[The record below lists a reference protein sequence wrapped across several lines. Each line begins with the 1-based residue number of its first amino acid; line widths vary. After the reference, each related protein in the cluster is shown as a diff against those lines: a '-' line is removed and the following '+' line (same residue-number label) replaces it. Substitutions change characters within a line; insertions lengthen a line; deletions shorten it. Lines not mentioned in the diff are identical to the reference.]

1 MPIIGAVGGDHR
13 MLDKLYEVLTKQ
25 NSQVNTSMENS
36 VESHDMALAAEESR
50 VKGGQLVLLDKYRNK
65 EE

>member
-1 MPIIGAVGGDHR
+1 